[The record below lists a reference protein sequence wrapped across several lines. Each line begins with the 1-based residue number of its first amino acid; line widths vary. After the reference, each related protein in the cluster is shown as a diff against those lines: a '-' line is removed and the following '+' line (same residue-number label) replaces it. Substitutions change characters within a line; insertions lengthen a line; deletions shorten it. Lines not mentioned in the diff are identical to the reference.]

1 MFRAELDASGV
12 DDDRAAEAQEFVE
25 GASVRWLRV
34 VKASPHIG
42 GKGGNLVRLR
52 LRQSVRRQPYQ
63 GVSLV
68 RQPRDQRL
76 RFENVPLDGGRELP
90 AAGQRVDE
98 VGRNAVEP
106 TALLRDLPLNRRD
119 AVVSQLVSF

>member
-1 MFRAELDASGV
+1 MFRAELDALGIE
-12 DDDRAAEAQEFVE
+12 DDLAPQTQQFIE
-25 GASVRWLRV
+25 GTPVRWPRV

-68 RQPRDQRL
+68 RQPRDQCL
-76 RFENVPLDGGRELP
+76 RVENVSLDCGRELP
-90 AAGQRVDE
+90 ASSQRVDQ
-98 VGRNAVEP
+98 A
-106 TALLRDLPLNRRD
+106 TRD
-119 AVVSQLVSF
+119 AV

>member
-1 MFRAELDASGV
+1 MFRAELDALGIE
-12 DDDRAAEAQEFVE
+12 DDLAPQTQQFVE
-25 GASVRWLRV
+25 CTSVRWLRM

-76 RFENVPLDGGRELP
+76 RFENLPLDCGCELP
-90 AAGQRVDE
+90 ATGQCVNE
-98 VGRNAVEP
+98 VGRNAVQP
-106 TALLRDLPLNRRD
+106 TP
-119 AVVSQLVSF
+119 